1 MISLIK
7 HLSQKNK
14 ESILLI
20 FSFLYPF
27 VLLRFSY
34 FFTCLGDYL
43 SVPLFSFDSYTCV
56 SYSLFVV
63 FIIISFPLFFIF
75 IKKIIVGK
83 K

>member
-1 MISLIK
+1 MK

-14 ESILLI
+14 EILLLI

-34 FFTCLGDYL
+34 LFTCFGDFL
-43 SVPLFSFDSYTCV
+43 SVPLLSFDSYTCT
-56 SYSLFVV
+56 SFSIFAV
-63 FIIISFPLFFIF
+63 FSIISFPLFFIF
-75 IKKIIVGK
+75 IKKFIVGK